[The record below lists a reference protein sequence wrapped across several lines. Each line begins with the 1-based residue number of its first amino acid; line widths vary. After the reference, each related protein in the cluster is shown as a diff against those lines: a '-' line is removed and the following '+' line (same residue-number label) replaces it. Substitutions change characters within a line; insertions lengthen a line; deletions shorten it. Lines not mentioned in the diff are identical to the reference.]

1 MNNITVINNSTAK
14 VFGKEK
20 EAGSRVLEIK
30 PLKTKEEE
38 QLSYQTTGHE
48 IRIETEESKNDES
61 QTPDWYAACADPRSM
76 PPIKS
81 NLKRKLPTIEACSSS
96 CMCNANSSTSTKY
109 WS

>member
-1 MNNITVINNSTAK
+1 MNNITVNNSSTTK

-30 PLKTKEEE
+30 PVKTKEEQ

-48 IRIETEESKNDES
+48 IRIETRESKNDES
-61 QTPDWYAACADPRSM
+61 QSPDLYAACAVPRSM
-76 PPIKS
+76 PPFKS
-81 NLKRKLPTIEACSSS
+81 NLKRNLPTKESCSTS

-109 WS
+109 